1 MKPRIKKGKTEIEKL
16 ERSVRCLIREKG
28 QKALEIAKEAMLK
41 EIKAV
46 SSQEARQA
54 TRYFISEYW
63 NDLTSPTLISLGCE
77 AVGGDLADTIPVA
90 IPVILISGAVD
101 IHDDIIDKSK
111 TKYGRLTV
119 LGKYGKD
126 FALLVGDALLI
137 KGFTL
142 LHAAV
147 QRFPQKKFL
156 IMNVIKN
163 SFFELGDAEA
173 LELKFRKNLDTMPQE
188 YIHAMTKKAAD
199 VEGLLR
205 IGAIIGNGST
215 EEIDALGYY
224 GRSFGLLSI
233 LRDDWI
239 DIIDYKEAK
248 HRLQFENLPLPI
260 LYALQNPKAKSEIK
274 QILRKGKVTGQ
285 DIQKIFEITEKYEGF
300 RQSRETMLSFAKKA
314 KECLD
319 EIKTKTTGLRTLLQ
333 FVTTIE

>member
-1 MKPRIKKGKTEIEKL
+1 MEPRIKKRKTEIEKL
-16 ERSVRCLIREKG
+16 ERSVRCLFREKG
-28 QKALEIAKEAMLK
+28 QKALEIAKEVMLK
-41 EIKAV
+41 EIKGV
-46 SSQEARQA
+46 SSREAREA

-63 NDLTSPTLISLGCE
+63 NDLASATLISLGCE
-77 AVGGDLADTIPVA
+77 AVDGDLADTIHVA

-101 IHDDIIDKSK
+101 IHDDIIDRSK

-119 LGKYGKD
+119 FGKYGKEI
-126 FALLVGDALLI
+126 ALLVGDALLI
-137 KGFTL
+137 EGFTL
-142 LHAAV
+142 LHAAI
-147 QRFPQKKFL
+147 QYFPQKKFL

-173 LELKFRKNLDTMPQE
+173 LELKFRKNLDIMPQE
-188 YIHAMTKKAAD
+188 YIDAMTKKAAD

-205 IGAIIGNGST
+205 IGAIIGNGSA

-239 DIIDYKEAK
+239 DMIDYKEAK

-260 LYALQNPKAKSEIK
+260 LYALQNPEAKSDIK
-274 QILRKGKVTGQ
+274 QILLKGKITRQ

-300 RQSRETMLSFAKKA
+300 RQLREIMLTFAKKA
-314 KECLD
+314 EECLD
-319 EIKTKTTGLRTLLQ
+319 EIKIKTTELRILLQ